1 MSQPDPRDETAGGIR
16 NYIGVALL
24 VLAFC
29 VSLVVS
35 VVNTLRVER
44 PDKTV
49 IRIAHWQL
57 ERGYREAMQQ
67 IIDEY
72 EKLHPGV
79 KIEQMGVAERVYNQ
93 WINTHLISGTAPDI
107 CEMGHSNMLT
117 KDEYTVKYFLPLS
130 NIITQPNPYNK
141 GTDLEG
147 VPWKETLLDG
157 MRGGFREGLQE
168 YYGVPTTL
176 ISMRLFYNKR
186 LLKAATGSD
195 EAPKSFGEWMKQCE
209 QIRAYAKAND
219 PRILPIVSC
228 YKTDDMQGTYT
239 VAFTSAAMEQALD
252 LDLNGDITALETYI
266 GYRSG
271 KVSMDDPGV
280 VATYETVRKIGE
292 QMQQG
297 FSSMDRQQ
305 AQYKFVNELA
315 GFMFTGSWDTKGTYS
330 QAATRG
336 FDVGVCEVPLPAPGE
351 QYGDLVRGRRNEAG
365 ASGSCAYGLYK
376 RGKNI
381 DQATDFLMFITSR
394 MGNEKFNHAAQWPP
408 LARGAE
414 PLEVMIPFQPNP
426 VGYNANIKLSFGS
439 GVGQV
444 LNGQTLNYLQGDIPY
459 DEFKKSYNEVIADP
473 RRGGDWAWWFEYDT
487 LRRDLRNK
495 ERVLAQ
501 DATLELIYPGTRD
514 QARYRR
520 ALLQQVIRNNAMDSL
535 WLFRTKRKDKDGNP
549 LDPTKVWSDYDF
561 QKVFP

>member
-1 MSQPDPRDETAGGIR
+1 MSDRNVDESAGGIR

-35 VVNTLRVER
+35 VINTLRVER
-44 PDKTV
+44 PSNTV
-49 IRIAHWQL
+49 IRISHWQL
-57 ERGYREAMQQ
+57 ERGYREAMQK

-72 EKLHPGV
+72 EALHPGV
-79 KIEQMGVAERVYNQ
+79 EIEQMGVAERVYSQ

-130 NIITQPNPYNK
+130 TYITRPNPYND

-195 EAPKSFGEWMKQCE
+195 QPPKSFGEWMQQCE
-209 QIRAYAKAND
+209 QIKAYAREKND
-219 PRILPIVSC
+219 RRILPIVSC
-228 YKTDDMQGTYT
+228 YGTNDMQGALT
-239 VAFTSAAMEQALD
+239 VAYTSVMEKDLD
-252 LDLNGDITALETYI
+252 LDLNGIISEMETYI
-266 GYRSG
+266 GYRRG
-271 KVSMDDPGV
+271 LVSMDDSRV
-280 VATYETVRKIGE
+280 VAIFQTVRKIGE

-315 GFMFTGSWDTKGTYS
+315 GFLFTGSWDAKGTYS
-330 QAATRG
+330 QAEKQG
-336 FDVGVCEVPLPAPGE
+336 FEVGVFELPLPAPGE
-351 QYGDLVRGRRNEAG
+351 EFGDLVRGRRNEAS
-365 ASGSCAYGLYK
+365 ASGACSYGIYK
-376 RGKNI
+376 GSKNI
-381 DQATDFLMFITSR
+381 EQALDFLMFITSR

-408 LARGAE
+408 LARGSK
-414 PLEVMIPFQPNP
+414 PLEMMVPFQPNP
-426 VGYNANIKLSFGS
+426 IGYNAGIKLPYGS
-439 GVGQV
+439 RVGQEF
-444 LNGQTLNYLQGDIPY
+444 NGQQLNYLQGDIPFS
-459 DEFKKSYNEVIADP
+459 EFKASYNKVITDP

-487 LRRDLRNK
+487 LRRDVRNK

-501 DATLELIYPGTRD
+501 DATLDLISPGSRD

-520 ALLQQVIRNNAMDSL
+520 ALLQQVTRNNAMDSL
-535 WLFRTKRKDKDGNP
+535 WLFRTTRKDDQGNALNP
-549 LDPTKVWSDYDF
+549 YNVWSEL
-561 QKVFP
+561 QPVFP